1 MSATYSSELDPGDL
15 KDPRAELKWRGGE
28 TAALQRVQEY
38 LWEEDSLGLD
48 YVGATMTM
56 DPAKSCMR
64 DKAMSKLSPWLAH
77 GCLSPRL
84 LYEEVKRYERERRK
98 NKSTYWIT
106 HELLA
111 YTQYSCY

>member
-1 MSATYSSELDPGDL
+1 MGIAPCF
-15 KDPRAELKWRGGE
+15 
-28 TAALQRVQEY
+28 QEY
-38 LWEEDSLGLD
+38 LWDDDSLGLD

-64 DKAMSKLSPWLAH
+64 DKAMSKFSPWLAH

-106 HELLA
+106 HELRGWVFGSTIVCFSACLNKW
-111 YTQYSCY
+111 SVFRIRGFF